1 MEENSIDMKTYTLE
15 LMEKP
20 SARKPFKVIT
30 IHADSPDAAYT
41 AARGKIHEE
50 TRSSE
55 PSSFFAFLQA
65 SDRRLFATFFANS
78 TPGDRYQIFG
88 GFFKARSPRARI
100 ET

>member
-1 MEENSIDMKTYTLE
+1 MKENLIDMKTYTLE

-30 IHADSPDAAYT
+30 IHADSHNAAYA
-41 AARGKIHEE
+41 AAREKIHEE
-50 TRSSE
+50 TRSCE
-55 PSSFFAFLQA
+55 PRSFYAFLQA
-65 SDRRLFATFFANS
+65 SDRCLFATFFANS

-88 GFFKARSPRARI
+88 GFFKAHSPRTRI